1 MKHKSVWVGVALLI
15 PTGIHGATW
24 VTPSC
29 CSVNTIAPSTIKCK
43 SVTRKVECGG
53 NITIVDCREC
63 KSGYR
68 PYQAQKT
75 VCSGALQQTITYQDC
90 MQSVVVSCSVGEY
103 QDGML
108 CAKCPDGG
116 KSDIGATSITQ
127 CYKPKYENTFSDSTG
142 SGVTGMDNNCYYT
155 K

>member
-29 CSVNTIAPSTIKCK
+29 CSVNTIAPSTTKCK
-43 SVTRKVECGG
+43 NVTHKVECGG
-53 NITIVDCREC
+53 ITIVDCGEC
-63 KSGYR
+63 QSGYS
-68 PYQAQKT
+68 PYQAKKT
-75 VCSGALQQTITYQDC
+75 VCSGGAQQTITYQDC
-90 MQSVVVSCSVGEY
+90 MQNVVVSCNIGEY

-108 CAKCPDGG
+108 CATCPDGG

-127 CYKPKYENTFSDSTG
+127 CYKPKYENTFSDATG
-142 SGVTGMDNNCYYT
+142 SGVTGMANNCYYT